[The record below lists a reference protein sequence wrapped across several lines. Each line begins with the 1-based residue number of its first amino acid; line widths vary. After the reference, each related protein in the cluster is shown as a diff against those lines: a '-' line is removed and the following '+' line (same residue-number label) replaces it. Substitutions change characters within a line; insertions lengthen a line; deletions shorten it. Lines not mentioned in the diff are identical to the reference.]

1 MLSKLFG
8 QGKKKEE
15 ERARGKLVKL
25 PDGLRQSIISSLG
38 SKAIPSMPK
47 ASHQAFQLATNPNAD
62 ARDYIEVLEADEGL
76 SARVL
81 KIANSVFYD
90 RGGGSKTIEQAVA
103 VIGIAELKGLL
114 NASALS
120 GIFPLKHPL
129 RAQFWAHNIAS
140 ALTARQICRMCLPA
154 SSDQAFLGGMMHDV
168 GKLLLLQQ
176 HTDLYER
183 VFRHGIANSLESTV
197 AESEEYPFNHTH
209 VGQAIGEQWNFSPDL
224 LQIIKCHHD
233 QWKDIEPKSLVGIV
247 KASSIVSHSL
257 GLGAG
262 KDAFLLKRTYEPML
276 PEAFEYLGLPMA
288 RQKELMR
295 EAELSFNSE
304 FELYESWGAG

>member
-8 QGKKKEE
+8 SKREE
-15 ERARGKLVKL
+15 PAKGGLVPL
-25 PDGLRQSIISSLG
+25 PSGLRQSILSSLG
-38 SKAIPSMPK
+38 SKAIPSMPN

-90 RGGGSKTIEQAVA
+90 RGGGSKTIAEAVT
-103 VIGIAELKGLL
+103 VIGISELKGLL

-120 GIFPLKHPL
+120 GVFPLKHPL
-129 RAQFWAHNIAS
+129 RAQLWSHNIAS
-140 ALTARQICRMCLPA
+140 ALTSREIGRIVLP
-154 SSDQAFLGGMMHDV
+154 SQTDQAFVGGMMHDV

-183 VFRHGIANSLESTV
+183 IYRRGLAEGIDSVT
-197 AESEEYPFNHTH
+197 AEQEEYPFNHTH
-209 VGQAIGEQWNFSPDL
+209 VGQAIGERWNFSPEL
-224 LQIIKCHHD
+224 ISIIRHHHD
-233 QWKDIEPKSLVGIV
+233 SWKDIESSSIVGVV
-247 KASSIVSHSL
+247 KASSIISHAL

-262 KDAFLLKRTYEPML
+262 RDAFSLKRVYEPRL
-276 PEAFEYLGLPMA
+276 AEAFEFLRIPS
-288 RQKELMR
+288 QEQSSIMR

>member
-8 QGKKKEE
+8 SKREE
-15 ERARGKLVKL
+15 VSTKGGLVPL
-25 PDGLRQSIISSLG
+25 PVGLRQSMVTSLG

-81 KIANSVFYD
+81 KVANSVFYD
-90 RGGGSKTIEQAVA
+90 RGGGSKTIAEAVT
-103 VIGIAELKGLL
+103 VIGISELKSLL

-140 ALTARQICRMCLPA
+140 ALTSRQLAKTALPA
-154 SSDQAFLGGMMHDV
+154 QTDQAFVGGMMHDV

-176 HTDLYER
+176 HTDIYER
-183 VFRHGIANSLESTV
+183 VYRRGLSEGIDSIA
-197 AESEEYPFNHTH
+197 AEAEEYPFNHTH
-209 VGQAIGEQWNFSPDL
+209 VGQAIGERWNFSPEL
-224 LQIIKCHHD
+224 IGIIRNHHD
-233 QWKDIEPKSLVGIV
+233 QWKDIEPNSLVGIV
-247 KASSIVSHSL
+247 KASSIIAHVL
-257 GLGAG
+257 GLGAQRDG
-262 KDAFLLKRTYEPML
+262 FVLKRIYEPRL
-276 PEAFEYLGLPMA
+276 AEAFEYLRIPMGS
-288 RQKELMR
+288 QPNVLR
-295 EAELSFNSE
+295 EAELSYNSE
-304 FELYESWGAG
+304 HELYESWGGA

>member
-8 QGKKKEE
+8 DKKKREDS
-15 ERARGKLVKL
+15 ANGKLVRL
-25 PDGLRQSIISSLG
+25 PDGMRQSIVSSLG

-62 ARDYIEVLEADEGL
+62 ARDYIEVLETDEGL
-76 SARVL
+76 AARVL

-103 VIGIAELKGLL
+103 VIGISELKGLL

-120 GIFPLKHPL
+120 GIFPLRHPL
-129 RAQFWAHNIAS
+129 RAQFWAHNIAT
-140 ALTARQICRMCLPA
+140 ALTARQVARQCCP
-154 SSDQAFLGGMMHDV
+154 SQTDQAFLGGMMHDV

-176 HTDLYER
+176 HTDIYQR
-183 VFRHGIANSLESTV
+183 VFRHGIAEGLESVV

-209 VGQAIGEQWNFSPDL
+209 VGLAIGEQWNFSPEL
-224 LQIIKCHHD
+224 VTIIKNHHD
-233 QWKDIEPKSLVGIV
+233 MWRDIEPKSLVGIV
-247 KASSIVSHSL
+247 KASSIIANSL

-262 KDAFLLKRTYEPML
+262 KDAFLLKRTYELMV
-276 PEAFEYLGLPMA
+276 PEAFEHLGMPKPQQAVL
-288 RQKELMR
+288 LR

>member
-8 QGKKKEE
+8 SKREE
-15 ERARGKLVKL
+15 PAKGGLVPL
-25 PDGLRQSIISSLG
+25 PSGLRQSIVSSLG
-38 SKAIPSMPK
+38 TRAIPSMPN

-90 RGGGSKTIEQAVA
+90 RGGGSKTIAEAVT
-103 VIGIAELKGLL
+103 VIGISELKGLL

-120 GIFPLKHPL
+120 GVFPLKHPL
-129 RAQFWAHNIAS
+129 RAHLWSHNIAS
-140 ALTARQICRMCLPA
+140 ALTSRELSRVALP
-154 SSDQAFLGGMMHDV
+154 SQTDQAFIGGMMHDV

-183 VFRHGIANSLESTV
+183 IYRRGLAEGIDSVT
-197 AESEEYPFNHTH
+197 AEAEEYPFNHTH
-209 VGQAIGEQWNFSPDL
+209 VGQAIGERWNFSPEL
-224 LQIIKCHHD
+224 ITIIRNHHD

-247 KASSIVSHSL
+247 KASSTISHAL

-262 KDAFLLKRTYEPML
+262 KDAFYLKRIYEPRL
-276 PEAFEYLGLPMA
+276 PEVFEYLHIPSGSQRDL
-288 RQKELMR
+288 LR
-295 EAELSFNSE
+295 EAELSYNSE
-304 FELYESWGAG
+304 HELYESWGA

>member
-8 QGKKKEE
+8 QIKKKDEP
-15 ERARGKLVKL
+15 AKSNLVRL
-25 PDGLRQSIISSLG
+25 PDGMRQSIVSSLG

-47 ASHQAFQLATNPNAD
+47 ASHQAFQLATNPKAD
-62 ARDYIEVLEADEGL
+62 ARDYIEVLETDEGL

-103 VIGIAELKGLL
+103 VIGISELKGLL

-129 RAQFWAHNIAS
+129 RAQLWAHNIAS
-140 ALTARQICRMCLPA
+140 ALTARQIARIVAP
-154 SSDQAFLGGMMHDV
+154 SQTDQAFLGGMMHDV

-176 HTDLYER
+176 HTEIYQR
-183 VFRHGIANSLESTV
+183 IFRHGIANSLESVV

-209 VGQAIGEQWNFSPDL
+209 VGHAIGEQWNFSPEL
-224 LQIIKCHHD
+224 IQIIKNHHD
-233 QWKDIEPKSLVGIV
+233 QWRDIESRSTVGIV
-247 KASSIVSHSL
+247 KASSIISHSL

-262 KDAFLLKRTYEPML
+262 KDSFLLKRTYEPML
-276 PEAFEYLGLPMA
+276 PEAFEFLGLSKP
-288 RQKELMR
+288 QQSTLMR
-295 EAELSFNSE
+295 EAEISFNSE